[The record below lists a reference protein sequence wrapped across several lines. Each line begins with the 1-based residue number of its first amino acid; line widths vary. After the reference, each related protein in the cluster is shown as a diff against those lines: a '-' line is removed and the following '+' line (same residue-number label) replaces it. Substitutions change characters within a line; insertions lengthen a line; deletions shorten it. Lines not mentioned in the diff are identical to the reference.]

1 MDSPTYDLAKYVER
15 QLSPLVGNI
24 DTFISYSSDF
34 VKLIKDGKVE
44 PQGFVISFDAASL
57 FMKIPLNE
65 AIQVTKQVTD
75 PRTMKL
81 KEVHGSAQ
89 PSLLSKVNS
98 MSKSLGSHGL
108 PSLIRTY
115 EHLQGE
121 V

>member
-15 QLSPLVGNI
+15 QLSPLVGKI
-24 DTFISYSSDF
+24 DTFINYSSDF

-44 PQGFVISFDAASL
+44 PQGFVISFDPASL

-98 MSKSLGSHGL
+98 MRRALGNYGL
-108 PSLIRTY
+108 PSFIRSY
-115 EHLQGE
+115 KPIQGE